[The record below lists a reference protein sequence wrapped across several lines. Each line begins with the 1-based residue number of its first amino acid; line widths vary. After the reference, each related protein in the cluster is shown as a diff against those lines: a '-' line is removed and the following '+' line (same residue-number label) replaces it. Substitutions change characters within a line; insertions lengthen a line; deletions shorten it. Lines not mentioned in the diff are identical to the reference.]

1 MMYWR
6 VRKYTPKEMLKRYGL
21 HIGLIVSVLLNLLLF
36 ATRPNMNKVVSA
48 EVKADFDAFVRRV
61 TQHILD
67 TSYITYEASTTALM
81 RPDSGELA
89 PPVVKFL
96 QQQGQ
101 LPRDMT
107 DLRNTAKSYAA
118 KRRVSAVRI
127 DEINQRE
134 MDNHN
139 LIPVDVTG
147 VVAVHSA
154 EESYPGAVHFKFRFL
169 VGFKPNTQIPIVAN
183 FQDLSPPA
191 Q

>member
-101 LPRDMT
+101 LPHDMT
-107 DLRNTAKSYAA
+107 ELRATAKTYAVQ
-118 KRRVSAVRI
+118 KRVSAVRI
-127 DEINQRE
+127 DEINQKE

-139 LIPVDVTG
+139 LIPVEVTG
-147 VVAVHSA
+147 VVAVHAADSA
-154 EESYPGAVHFKFRFL
+154 DDVHFKFRFL

-191 Q
+191 R